1 MSLLVEVELNE
12 LPTQIVSDQVQL
24 PTVSVENVV
33 QVYLFSYLQLE
44 GVLEGGETVDAALP
58 IVDET
63 ANWSSCHLFP
73 KRCLPVLDFSSEVV
87 DILLW

>member
-63 ANWSSCHLFP
+63 ANWSSPQQTKKIAC
-73 KRCLPVLDFSSEVV
+73 FSALKQVEH
-87 DILLW
+87 